1 MNTVVIGIGSNI
13 DPENNIRAAIR
24 ALEAFSKVIKVS
36 ELIRTAPIG
45 IPDQPD
51 FLNGAVKITT
61 SLSKEEL
68 NTRLKETEDKLGRDR
83 SLPKFGPRSIDLDI
97 IIWNGKITGS
107 EYYTR
112 DFMRKVVDA
121 VKGEKPSGR
130 ASDKK
135 KAASE
140 KKLPQSHENN

>member
-13 DPENNIRAAIR
+13 DPENNIRAAI
-24 ALEAFSKVIKVS
+24 ACLKSISKVIKVS

-68 NTRLKETEDKLGRDR
+68 ISRLKETEDILGRDR
-83 SLPKFGPRSIDLDI
+83 SQPKFGPRSIDLDI
-97 IIWNGKITGS
+97 IIWNGEIIGS
-107 EYYTR
+107 DYYTR
-112 DFMRKVVDA
+112 GFMRRVVDA
-121 VKGEKPSGR
+121 VKEEEPPGR
-130 ASDKK
+130 ALD
-135 KAASE
+135 
-140 KKLPQSHENN
+140 